1 MGQAA
6 SSRPFTL
13 SQSRDVTADLP
24 DECLA
29 LVFHFLPAADRRTCS
44 LVCRRWLLVDG
55 RFRTRLSL
63 RASASLL
70 QAAPDLF
77 SRFEAVSNLALRC
90 SRRSASIGDDALALI
105 ASRCSNLLSLKLR
118 ACRDLTD
125 AGMAAVAHHCPGL
138 RKLSV
143 GSCCFGAKGIDVVLQ
158 GCLLL
163 EELSIKRLRGL
174 HDLAAISA
182 PASGA
187 TSLRSVCLED
197 LYNGQCFAPLIA
209 SSPYLKTLKLVCC
222 SGDWDPLLEAMAGK
236 VPGLAE
242 LHLER
247 LQVSDRGLIP
257 LSARVDLEVLR
268 LVKTPECTDVGLVAV
283 AESCPRLRKLHVDG
297 WKADRISDEG
307 LATVAQRCAGLQEL
321 VLIGVN
327 TSIRSLE
334 LLATNCGALERLA
347 LCGCETVGDAEIA
360 CIAAKCASLKKLCI
374 KECPV
379 SDQCMEYL
387 ATGCPMLV
395 EVRMKRCAGV
405 TPECA
410 ERLMERRR
418 GRLSLNLEAVEGEA
432 DDKQGRLAA
441 VEEVIVK
448 ENNNGGGIPTICK
461 RRLAA
466 TRMRTGL
473 IAATRNMVAL
483 AAGKWSPQGGSNST
497 LSQRQARQRR

>member
-6 SSRPFTL
+6 SSRPLTVTL
-13 SQSRDVTADLP
+13 AHSGDGTADLP

-29 LVFHFLPAADRRTCS
+29 LVFHFLPAEDRRTCS
-44 LVCRRWLLVDG
+44 LVCRRWLFVDG
-55 RFRTRLSL
+55 RFRTSLSIRA
-63 RASASLL
+63 RASLF
-70 QAAPDLF
+70 QAAPALF

-90 SRRSASIGDDALALI
+90 SRGSASIGDDALALI
-105 ASRCSNLLSLKLR
+105 ASRCPNLLSLKLR

-125 AGMAAVAHHCPGL
+125 AGMAAVARHCPGL

-143 GSCCFGAKGIDVVLQ
+143 GSCCFGARGIDVVLQ

-163 EELSIKRLRGL
+163 EELSVKRLRGL
-174 HDLAAISA
+174 HDLAAISV
-182 PASGA
+182 PAAGA
-187 TSLRSVCLED
+187 NSLRSVCLKD

-209 SSPYLKTLKLVCC
+209 SSPYLKTLKLICC

-247 LQVSDRGLIP
+247 LQVSDRGLIT
-257 LSARVDLEVLR
+257 LSASVDLEFLR

-283 AESCPRLRKLHVDG
+283 AESCPSLRKLHVNG

-321 VLIGVN
+321 VLVGVN

-334 LLATNCGALERLA
+334 LLATNCGGLERLA
-347 LCGCETVGDAEIA
+347 LCGSETVGDAEIA
-360 CIAAKCASLKKLCI
+360 CVAAKCASLKKLCI

-379 SDQCMEYL
+379 SDQGMEYF
-387 ATGCPMLV
+387 ATGCPKLV
-395 EVRMKRCAGV
+395 KVKVKRCAGV

-410 ERLMERRR
+410 GRLMESRR
-418 GRLSLNLEAVEGEA
+418 GHLSVNLEAVDGET
-432 DDKQGRLAA
+432 DDKQGSLA
-441 VEEVIVK
+441 VVNEVVVQ
-448 ENNNGGGIPTICK
+448 ENNNGGGIPTRCK
-461 RRLAA
+461 RKRAA

-473 IAATRNMVAL
+473 IAARRNVVAF
-483 AAGKWSPQGGSNST
+483 ATGRWSWQGSSKSTGS
-497 LSQRQARQRR
+497 QCQA